1 MSILDEQFQI
11 MDQSY
16 RDDVSSFD
24 LLNMDN
30 DEFQTQLDMQKELS
44 DHSQS

>member
-30 DEFQTQLDMQKELS
+30 DEFQTQLD
-44 DHSQS
+44 